1 MEPGVADGESLS
13 AFADQ
18 SLDAVTCTWGLMFM
32 PRWQK
37 AVQARPKNASRGV
50 LPPGPPRGVPPCAY
64 PVCVCIGCTGSL
76 RVEPSVH

>member
-32 PRWQK
+32 PHWQK
-37 AVQARPKNASRGV
+37 AVQARPKNASRGML
-50 LPPGPPRGVPPCAY
+50 LPSPSRGVLRCAC
-64 PVCVCIGCTGSL
+64 PVCVCIGCTESL